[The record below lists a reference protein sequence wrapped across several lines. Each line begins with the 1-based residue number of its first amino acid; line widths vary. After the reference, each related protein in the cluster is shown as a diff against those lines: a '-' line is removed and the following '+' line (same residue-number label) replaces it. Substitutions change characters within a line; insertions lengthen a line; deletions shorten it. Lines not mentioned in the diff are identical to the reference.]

1 MNKKPYSSAIK
12 KTPFKYSISKKIAK
26 LMLDDLDRTEV
37 YDKCFNE
44 NVIEIES
51 LERRREITNVI
62 YERLCSL
69 DDYLLS
75 EFYNGDV
82 NTSKF
87 LLVYA
92 IAKTDSLFFD
102 FLFEK
107 YREALMSTRN
117 YLSIDDFDS
126 FFASKKETDL
136 IVSKWGKFTLECLQK
151 GYRNILV
158 ESGLGSR
165 SGRNIVVNKVM
176 IHPMVQEHVDL
187 IGDHEYIK
195 AILGGD

>member
-1 MNKKPYSSAIK
+1 
-12 KTPFKYSISKKIAK
+12 
-26 LMLDDLDRTEV
+26 
-37 YDKCFNE
+37 
-44 NVIEIES
+44 
-51 LERRREITNVI
+51 
-62 YERLCSL
+62 
-69 DDYLLS
+69 
-75 EFYNGDV
+75 
-82 NTSKF
+82 
-87 LLVYA
+87 
-92 IAKTDSLFFD
+92 
-102 FLFEK
+102 
-107 YREALMSTRN
+107 MSTRN

-176 IHPMVQEHVDL
+176 IHPIVQEHVDL

-195 AILGGD
+195 AILGGDQYARQIAK